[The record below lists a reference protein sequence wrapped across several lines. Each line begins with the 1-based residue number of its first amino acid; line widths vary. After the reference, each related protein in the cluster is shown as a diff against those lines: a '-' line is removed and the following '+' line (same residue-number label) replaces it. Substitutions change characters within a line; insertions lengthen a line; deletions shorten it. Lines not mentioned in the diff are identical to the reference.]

1 MAEEAGMQSV
11 ELAKIDR
18 IMHNAIKDSV
28 FPGGVVALVKDGIL
42 VYNKAFGYT
51 DYKKLTPVQ
60 TNTPYDLAS
69 VTKILA
75 TTTAIMHLVDRGL
88 LKLDTPV
95 SQYIP
100 EFLVND
106 KEGITIRDLL
116 NHESGLPAFKVYVDE
131 LKDRA
136 SIIEAIKNEPLEW
149 NPNQRY
155 VYSDLGLIILGE
167 IIEQVSGQRIDTYV
181 RSQLHYPMGMFS
193 TFFTPKKVGNWYS
206 QSIPPT
212 EMDTL
217 LEWNWFKQMCTMKEP
232 ITWMEL
238 QAMLVC
244 SQIV

>member
-1 MAEEAGMQSV
+1 M
-11 ELAKIDR
+11 K
-18 IMHNAIKDSV
+18 
-28 FPGGVVALVKDGIL
+28 
-42 VYNKAFGYT
+42 
-51 DYKKLTPVQ
+51 
-60 TNTPYDLAS
+60 
-69 VTKILA
+69 
-75 TTTAIMHLVDRGL
+75 
-88 LKLDTPV
+88 
-95 SQYIP
+95 
-100 EFLVND
+100 
-106 KEGITIRDLL
+106 
-116 NHESGLPAFKVYVDE
+116 
-131 LKDRA
+131 
-136 SIIEAIKNEPLEW
+136 PLEW

-206 QSIPPT
+206 QSIPLPRWIPS
-212 EMDTL
+212 